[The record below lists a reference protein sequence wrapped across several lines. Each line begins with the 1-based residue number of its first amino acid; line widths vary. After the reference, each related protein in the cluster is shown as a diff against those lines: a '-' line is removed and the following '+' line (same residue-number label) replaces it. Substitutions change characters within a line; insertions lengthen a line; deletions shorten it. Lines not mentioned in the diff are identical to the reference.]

1 MDYAQNMAFYSN
13 FFIEVVVSKSNAYS
27 FLRIG
32 MMFFFQK
39 QYYFR
44 LECCD
49 SIFSLLSRALQD
61 INKTEVLSLNVP
73 TENVYFARSVLPL

>member
-1 MDYAQNMAFYSN
+1 MDYAQNMTFYSN

-32 MMFFFQK
+32 MMFLQK
-39 QYYFR
+39 NYYFR

-49 SIFSLLSRALQD
+49 SIFFTA
-61 INKTEVLSLNVP
+61 K
-73 TENVYFARSVLPL
+73 